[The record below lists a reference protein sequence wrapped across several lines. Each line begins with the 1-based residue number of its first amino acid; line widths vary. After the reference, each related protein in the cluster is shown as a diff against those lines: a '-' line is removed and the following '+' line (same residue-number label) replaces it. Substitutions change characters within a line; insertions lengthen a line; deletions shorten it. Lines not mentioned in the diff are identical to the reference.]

1 MAGFDYFSQLQGPV
15 VNTSLFSDAATQGIA
30 AGRNLPTSTTATIR
44 GIQEGLDRGI
54 QDINN
59 VQNLAIKQ
67 HEIEQ
72 FPVNDKIRQEQLQS
86 VQQGNEIQ
94 QLQLQL
100 AKDTEEYTKQV
111 KIAELKQEAALASQK
126 LKDLKIQEQIST
138 TLAGGDP
145 KTVLSNPAYTDFLI
159 RNPKYAEG
167 VIGSLA
173 EKGLL
178 SPEERKRMYEFVNF
192 SKQQEFEN
200 EVKKAAAKSLD
211 TVASAVKD
219 DESLYALIGDVPV
232 EQFSRRVQ
240 VHPKGLKQVFEEG
253 EQAGYI
259 NPDASENP
267 LALDSPNKEFDIFV
281 DGKKTG
287 VTTDKGAS
295 KVRKL
300 INTVKPLIGEPKT
313 SAQEIKKS
321 VTPSPASATKPSTIP
336 QIAADKQL
344 AKVGISPEQSTPV
357 LELAKRRAAEAPVF
371 QRALLNIIPDF
382 LETNLVTDA
391 AVNARD
397 SGADPNSIQVNK
409 LLDESA
415 SKLTSETLNKL
426 KTADP
431 KAKQQIRDWAEANGL
446 ELTPKSLKNYYKQEA
461 TNALSEAYNEA
472 YALGE
477 AEANLSRKQKAAI
490 DSERID
496 QRKAIASKSP
506 LDILN
511 RPIQKNE
518 NITTPSGGSGTG
530 GGGGGGAVNP
540 PALTPTLISER
551 VNSLGKMFNI
561 SKTELNNI
569 EDRAL
574 RVISNKYFKGKPS
587 YVKAVGAVE
596 SGGKTNAVSPTGV
609 RGLMQVTQKV
619 AGQYGLNRNDPEEN
633 VQAGQLYLE
642 DLIKMFNGSKELAY
656 AAYNTGEGVVRYA
669 QKLAKGS
676 SNWKVVKNHIY
687 DALVRYKKSL
697 GVDPTIKL
705 GEVYNYPEKVL
716 LHEEVLG

>member
-15 VNTSLFSDAATQGIA
+15 VNTSLFSDAATAGIA
-30 AGRNLPTSTTATIR
+30 AGRNLPTKTTATIR
-44 GIQEGLDRGI
+44 GLQEGLDRGI

-59 VQNLAIKQ
+59 VQTLAIKQ

-72 FPVNDKIRQEQLQS
+72 FPVTDKIRQEQLQS
-86 VQQGNEIQ
+86 AEQANEIQ
-94 QLQLQL
+94 ALQLQL
-100 AKDTEEYTKQV
+100 TKDTQEYAKQV
-111 KIAELKQEAALASQK
+111 KIAELQQEAALASQK
-126 LKDLKIQEQIST
+126 LKDLKIQEQISN

-145 KTVLSNPAYTDFLI
+145 KTVLNNPAYTDFLI

-178 SPEERKRMYEFVNF
+178 SAEEKKRMYEFVNF
-192 SKQQEFEN
+192 SKQQEFER
-200 EVKKAAAKSLD
+200 ETKLAAAKSLNA
-211 TVASAVKD
+211 VAAEVKN

-232 EQFSRRVQ
+232 EQFSKRVE
-240 VHPKGLKQVFEEG
+240 VYPKGLKQVFEEG
-253 EQAGYI
+253 ENAGHI
-259 NPDASENP
+259 NPDASDNP

-281 DGKKTG
+281 DGKKAG

-300 INTVKPLIGEPKT
+300 INTVKPLVGEDKQSVQEPTQRTAT
-313 SAQEIKKS
+313 SSKA
-321 VTPSPASATKPSTIP
+321 PSAPNTLPR
-336 QIAADKQL
+336 IAANKQL
-344 AKVGISPEQSTPV
+344 AQAGISPEQATPV
-357 LELAKRRAAEAPVF
+357 LEIAKRRATEAPVF

-397 SGADPNSIQVNK
+397 SGADPESLQVNK
-409 LLDESA
+409 ILDEAA
-415 SKLTSETLNKL
+415 SKLTSETLDKL
-426 KTADP
+426 KTADS
-431 KAKQQIRDWAEANGL
+431 KTKQQIRDWAEANGL
-446 ELTPKSLKNYYKQEA
+446 ELNAKTLKNYYKQEA
-461 TNALSEAYNEA
+461 TKALSSAYNEA
-472 YALGE
+472 YAVGE

-490 DSERID
+490 DSEKVD
-496 QRKAIASKSP
+496 QRKAIAAKTP
-506 LDILN
+506 LSILN
-511 RPIQKNE
+511 SAQAVPNE
-518 NITTPSGGSGTG
+518 VVSGGGGTG
-530 GGGGGGAVNP
+530 GGGGGGAISP

-551 VNSLGKMFNI
+551 VNSLGKMFNL
-561 SKTELNNI
+561 SKTELNDI
-569 EDRAL
+569 EGRAL
-574 RVISNKYFKGKPS
+574 RIISNKYFKGKPS

-596 SGGKTNAVSPTGV
+596 SSGNNNAVSSKGV
-609 RGLMQVTQKV
+609 RGPMQVTQKT
-619 AGQYGLNRNDPEEN
+619 AGQYGLNRNIPEEN

-656 AAYNTGEGVVRYA
+656 AAYNTGASVVRYA
-669 QKLAKGS
+669 QRLAKGS

-687 DALVRYKKSL
+687 DALVRYEKAL
-697 GVDPTIKL
+697 GVDPTVKL